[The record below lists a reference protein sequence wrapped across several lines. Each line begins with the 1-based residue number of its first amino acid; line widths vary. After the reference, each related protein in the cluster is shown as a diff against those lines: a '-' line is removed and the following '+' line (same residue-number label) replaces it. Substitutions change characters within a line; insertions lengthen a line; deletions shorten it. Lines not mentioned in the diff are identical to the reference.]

1 MAEESRAQRRERER
15 AERERRQRARRG
27 LALLLGVL
35 WLFFGLWAVVGPGGL
50 REVQRLH
57 TEVDVLKEE
66 LRASE
71 RANKQR
77 KRQIDAIESDPA
89 AIERLAREMLD
100 YQSPGEI
107 TYLLP
112 DQD

>member
-1 MAEESRAQRRERER
+1 MAEESSAQRRERER

-27 LALLLGVL
+27 LILLLGVL

-50 REVQRLH
+50 RDVQRLRA
-57 TEVDVLKEE
+57 EVDALQEE
-66 LRASE
+66 LRTSE
-71 RANKQR
+71 HANKQR
-77 KRQIDAIESDPA
+77 HRMIESIESDPA
-89 AIERLAREMLD
+89 ATERLAREMLD

-112 DQD
+112 DED